1 MIDDR
6 RRFASCALL
15 ALAAVF
21 GAPAV
26 VTLQPGSAYAAV
38 ASDPGQFVQDLGNK
52 AIAQLAGSQIP
63 EDEERARFKSLLTQY
78 FDLNA
83 IGRFTVGRA
92 YWGSASPEQQKE
104 FLNLYENQVTN
115 AYAHR
120 FREYSGEQFMVT
132 GQRKESENDTIVESQ
147 ITRPNGGA
155 PVPVEWRVRAEGGGL
170 KIADVVIA
178 GISMA
183 VTDRQQFASVIER
196 GGGTIQA
203 LIDALRSQNLNVAEP
218 PASTRG

>member
-1 MIDDR
+1 MFRARDLASGAA
-6 RRFASCALL
+6 FALIA
-15 ALAAVF
+15 ALAAPVLTC
-21 GAPAV
+21 GLAPAA
-26 VTLQPGSAYAAV
+26 LAQ
-38 ASDPGQFVQDLGNK
+38 ASDPGKFVQGLGDK
-52 AIAQLAGSQIP
+52 AIAQLAGQGIP

-83 IGRFTVGRA
+83 IGKFTVGRA
-92 YWGSASPEQQKE
+92 YWGSATPEQQKQ
-104 FLNLYENQVTN
+104 FLDLYQTQVTN

-120 FREYSGEQFMVT
+120 FREYSGEQFRVT
-132 GQRKESENDTIVESQ
+132 GQHKEGDADTIVESE
-147 ITRPNGGA
+147 ITRPAGA
-155 PVPVEWRVRAEGGGL
+155 PVPVQWRVRTVGGAL

-183 VTDRQQFASVIER
+183 VTDRQQFAAVIER

-203 LIDALRSQNLNVAEP
+203 LIDALKSQNLNVAEP

>member
-1 MIDDR
+1 MIDACR
-6 RRFASCALL
+6 LASGALL
-15 ALAAVF
+15 ALAATV
-21 GAPAV
+21 GVPALV
-26 VTLQPGSAYAAV
+26 ALPFNSAHAAV
-38 ASDPGQFVQDLGNK
+38 TADAGQFVQDLGNK
-52 AIAQLAGSQIP
+52 AIAQLAGKQIP
-63 EDEERARFKSLLTQY
+63 EEEERTRFRALLTQY

-83 IGRFTVGRA
+83 IGKFTVGRA
-92 YWGSASPEQQKE
+92 YWGSATQEQQKE
-104 FLNLYENQVTN
+104 FLNLYETQVTN

-132 GQRKESENDTIVESQ
+132 GQRKESDSDTIVESQ
-147 ITRPNGGA
+147 ITRPSGGA
-155 PVPVEWRVRAEGGGL
+155 PVPVEWRVRSEGGGL

-203 LIDALRSQNLNVAEP
+203 LIDALKNQNLNVAEP